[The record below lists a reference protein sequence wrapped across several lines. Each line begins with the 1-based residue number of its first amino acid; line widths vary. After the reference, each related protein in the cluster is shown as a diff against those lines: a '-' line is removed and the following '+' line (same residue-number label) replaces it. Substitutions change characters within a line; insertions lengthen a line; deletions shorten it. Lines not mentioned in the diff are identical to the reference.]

1 MKAGLTIG
9 IGYGF
14 LAIFFTFVGASGITI
29 PWPIT
34 VIFAGA
40 ISVSGFLD
48 ASDCRRN

>member
-1 MKAGLTIG
+1 MKAGFAIG

-14 LAIFFTFVGASGITI
+14 LAIFFTFVGLSGDTI

-34 VIFAGA
+34 VAFAGI

-48 ASDCRRN
+48 VKDCWKD

>member
-1 MKAGLTIG
+1 MKAGLAIG

-29 PWPIT
+29 PWSIT

>member
-1 MKAGLTIG
+1 MKAGSVIG
-9 IGYGF
+9 LGYGF
-14 LAIFFTFVGASGITI
+14 LAIFFTFVGISGISI

-48 ASDCRRN
+48 ANDCRRD